1 MKVVSCCVRVCND
14 CSEKTGGHNWSG
26 NIHFHQCS
34 HRHISTSEAKLICWL
49 KPGMQ
54 THLALAQMVLSPKF
68 LKDLAKLTDLN
79 CHSGEIE
86 VYDSIILKYASKR
99 EHYSY

>member
-1 MKVVSCCVRVCND
+1 
-14 CSEKTGGHNWSG
+14 
-26 NIHFHQCS
+26 
-34 HRHISTSEAKLICWL
+34 
-49 KPGMQ
+49 MQ